1 MKNYKFILGLLMFF
15 GLTICMLT
23 SCEEDI
29 IPDNPSTVIT
39 PLNNGTKVRNLIL
52 VISDIHLGVAS
63 YQECNA
69 NRIALVHF
77 LQKVRNSPNVKELV
91 IAGDFLD
98 EWFVPAN
105 IDNYQGTDQ
114 TNYVDRIVL
123 NNQSVFNAFNNI
135 IQDGNI
141 LLTYV
146 PGNHDLTITEA
157 NINRILPGVNQSRD
171 VGKLGLGSYSPE
183 NYPEIVIEH
192 GHRYNFFCAPDPFSN
207 QDIAPGTILPPGY
220 FFTRIAALHVVQG
233 CEQNID
239 TLPIV
244 TVNGS
249 GGPSQSLLYK
259 YWYLWAWAINELP
272 VNQHFDDDFIITNLN
287 GLNGSYSINDLIP
300 YQKTPGGTIQL
311 NLYNG
316 IQDNWESRCIQNNVN
331 VPIPTEYAIVS
342 SASATGTD
350 TMAYWQYFN
359 YPISKKRIV
368 IFGHSH
374 DAKIKEYYVSG
385 QKNIYANTGTW
396 IDHNPNKTTMN
407 FIIVTPQDSDPSS
420 STFVR
425 LYNFEDEKM
434 TKMNENSL
442 RF

>member
-1 MKNYKFILGLLMFF
+1 MKNYKLILGLLMFF

-29 IPDNPSTVIT
+29 IPDNPSTMIT

-52 VISDIHLGVAS
+52 IISDIHLGVAS

-114 TNYVDRIVL
+114 TNYVDRIAL

-141 LLTYV
+141 LLTYI

-157 NINRILPGVNQSRD
+157 NINRILPGINQSRD

-359 YPISKKRIV
+359 YPISNKRIV

>member
-1 MKNYKFILGLLMFF
+1 MKNYKLILGLLMFF

-52 VISDIHLGVAS
+52 IISDIHLGVAS

-114 TNYVDRIVL
+114 TNYVDRIAL

-157 NINRILPGVNQSRD
+157 NINRILPGINQSRD

-359 YPISKKRIV
+359 YPISNKRIV

-434 TKMNENSL
+434 TKMIENSL
-442 RF
+442 RY